1 MGKFFGTYN
10 RTLDAKNRL
19 LLPSKLMKDVPS
31 HLYLLRGF
39 EGTVSL
45 YLEETFQNYIA
56 KLEKLSYF
64 DPKARS
70 FLRLALGSVIDLEV
84 DSHSRITIPTEVKNR
99 YHLSNE
105 IVILGVLDHI
115 ELFDKAAYEDYLNK
129 ESDQFE
135 EIALALDN
143 SAKEGRE

>member
-19 LLPSKLMKDVPS
+19 LLPSKLMKDMPS
-31 HLYLLRGF
+31 DLYLLRGF
-39 EGTVSL
+39 EGTISL

-129 ESDQFE
+129 ENDQFE

-143 SAKEGRE
+143 GAKDGRE